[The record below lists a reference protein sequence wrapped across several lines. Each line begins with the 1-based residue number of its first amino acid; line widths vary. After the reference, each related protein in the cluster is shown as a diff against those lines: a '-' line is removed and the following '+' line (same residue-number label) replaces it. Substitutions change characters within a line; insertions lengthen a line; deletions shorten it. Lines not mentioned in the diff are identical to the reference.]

1 MTPKQRYEK
10 DLQRTDFYSDE
21 AQARAVDALDNL
33 YHQWLNYLNQ
43 PVVRPSVWQKLI
55 GKKPTV
61 TQPPQGL
68 YMWGGVG
75 RGKTYLMDTFFEALP
90 TEKKLRVHFHRFMT
104 GCTMNYAPYQTSV
117 THLKLWPIAFVLRQ
131 TLSVLMSFSSRILP
145 MR

>member
-1 MTPKQRYEK
+1 MHVSYFVYGLLVTVVDQDDSKQRYEK

-75 RGKTYLMDTFFEALP
+75 RGKTYLMDTFLKPCRQKEA
-90 TEKKLRVHFHRFMT
+90 
-104 GCTMNYAPYQTSV
+104 
-117 THLKLWPIAFVLRQ
+117 
-131 TLSVLMSFSSRILP
+131 
-145 MR
+145 